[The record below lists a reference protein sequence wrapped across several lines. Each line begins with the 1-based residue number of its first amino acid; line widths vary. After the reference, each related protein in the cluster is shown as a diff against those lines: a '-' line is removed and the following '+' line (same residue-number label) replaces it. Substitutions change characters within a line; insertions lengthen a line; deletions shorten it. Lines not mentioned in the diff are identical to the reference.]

1 MRRPNPIRLVLLTI
15 LVMCAFA
22 SNSLLTLAGVG
33 SGAIDPAGFAMIRLA
48 SGVTMLAA
56 LVIWQVRRVP
66 LWGWARAV
74 GAISLAVYVIGFTL
88 SAQTVDAGPGALVL
102 FGVVQISMFGWS
114 ICTGACPSWRQWTG
128 AGVAFCGLVL
138 VLSPGPEV
146 NVDAPGLMLM
156 TLGGL
161 GWAAYSI
168 AGRHATDPTA
178 ATAANFLLALP
189 IVALA
194 LVETQTQKV
203 ITQHG
208 ALLAVISGAF
218 TSGLGYALWYY
229 ILPSFSAATAA
240 VLQLS
245 VPVLAI
251 IGGIAFLGEAFS
263 WIVVIAAA
271 LVVGGIGWAVT
282 GA

>member
-128 AGVAFCGLVL
+128 AGVAF
-138 VLSPGPEV
+138 
-146 NVDAPGLMLM
+146 
-156 TLGGL
+156 
-161 GWAAYSI
+161 
-168 AGRHATDPTA
+168 
-178 ATAANFLLALP
+178 
-189 IVALA
+189 
-194 LVETQTQKV
+194 
-203 ITQHG
+203 
-208 ALLAVISGAF
+208 
-218 TSGLGYALWYY
+218 
-229 ILPSFSAATAA
+229 
-240 VLQLS
+240 
-245 VPVLAI
+245 
-251 IGGIAFLGEAFS
+251 
-263 WIVVIAAA
+263 
-271 LVVGGIGWAVT
+271 
-282 GA
+282 

>member
-1 MRRPNPIRLVLLTI
+1 MRLVLLTI

-22 SNSLLTLAGVG
+22 GNSLLTRAGVG

-56 LVIWQVRRVP
+56 LVIWQGRRVP
-66 LWGWARAV
+66 LWGWTRVA

-88 SAQTVDAGPGALVL
+88 SAQTVDAGLGALVL

-114 ICTGACPSWRQWTG
+114 IFTGTRPSWRQWTG
-128 AGVAFCGLVL
+128 AGVAFCGLIL

-189 IVALA
+189 VVALA
-194 LVETQTQKV
+194 LVQTQMT
-203 ITQHG
+203 ITPHG

-263 WIVVIAAA
+263 WVVVIAAA

-282 GA
+282 GARGA